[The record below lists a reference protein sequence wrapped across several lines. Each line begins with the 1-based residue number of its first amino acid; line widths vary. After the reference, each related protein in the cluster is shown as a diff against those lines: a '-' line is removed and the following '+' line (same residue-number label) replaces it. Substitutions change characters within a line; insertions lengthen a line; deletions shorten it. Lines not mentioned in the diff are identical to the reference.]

1 MSNVPAAQYEPVA
14 VDATVVGLPQPC
26 RMTRPEFVQALERSG
41 YGERDVVYR
50 TFFHRADN
58 GSALCNSCGLPIG
71 YHANTDPAVVPVPA
85 ASRSSRGEGKIPFPP
100 ETAAGLH
107 NKAFTLLAIGGSA
120 NFREAVTLLDR
131 AVAIQTAA
139 LGADHPETA
148 LSMHSKA
155 FALVQLGGSA
165 NLRAAVPLYDRAI
178 EIWTAAL
185 GADHPHTTTA
195 LQNKAQAI
203 ALLHKRSA
211 DSQRCTIA

>member
-1 MSNVPAAQYEPVA
+1 MSIVPAAQYEPVA

-85 ASRSSRGEGKIPFPP
+85 EPPSSRRRDSEIPPA
-100 ETAAGLH
+100 TAAGLH

-120 NFREAVTLLDR
+120 NAREAVTLLDR
-131 AVAIQTAA
+131 AIAIQTAA

-185 GADHPHTTTA
+185 GADHPHTITA
-195 LQNKAQAI
+195 LQNRAQAM